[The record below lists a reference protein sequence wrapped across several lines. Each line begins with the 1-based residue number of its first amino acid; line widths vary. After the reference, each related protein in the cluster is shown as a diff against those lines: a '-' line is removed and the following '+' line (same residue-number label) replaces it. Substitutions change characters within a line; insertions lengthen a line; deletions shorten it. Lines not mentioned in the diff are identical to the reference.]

1 MNKTKLLHVIASA
14 AKWILFG
21 IFCGLI
27 VGAIASAFS
36 WGINLATSARM
47 QFPFLIFFL
56 PAAGLLIV
64 LLHKGLH
71 QEDNKGTDT
80 VLEAAREG
88 GKVPVRMAP
97 FIFISTILTHLFGGS
112 AGREGA
118 ALQLGGS
125 LGSLLGSLLHFP
137 KTDRRLVIMCGMSA
151 AFSALFGTP
160 LAAAALA
167 MEISTVG
174 IMYYPALIPCVI
186 SSLTA
191 HFVAQGVGLTESVY
205 DVIPAM
211 NFTPV
216 SALIVGLFAV
226 IAALA
231 SILFCVMMNR
241 SGRLMQKYIRNPY
254 LRIVFGGCCV
264 LVLTLLVGSQMYN
277 GSGMTTIADC
287 MNEETAL
294 MIPWYAFLLKMVFTA
309 LTLPSGYRG
318 GEIVPSLFIGAT
330 LGAAFANITGLPAPL
345 FASIGMGALFCGVTN
360 CPVTALLICF
370 EMFGF
375 DAMPYYLLAIAIAFI
390 CSGNYGIYRGQK
402 ILFSK
407 YEDAR
412 INENAHQ

>member
-1 MNKTKLLHVIASA
+1 MNKTNLQHTIAFA
-14 AKWILFG
+14 VKWILFG
-21 IFCGLI
+21 IFCGLA
-27 VGAIASAFS
+27 VGAAASAFS

-56 PAAGLLIV
+56 PAAGLVIV
-64 LLHKGLH
+64 LLHKALH

-80 VLEAAREG
+80 VLEAARDG
-88 GKVPVRMAP
+88 KKVPVKMAP

-125 LGSLLGSLLHFP
+125 MGSLLGSLLRFP
-137 KTDRRLVIMCGMSA
+137 KTDRRLVVMCGMSA

-160 LAAAALA
+160 LAAAALS

-174 IMYYPALIPCVI
+174 IMYYPALIPCVV

-191 HFVAQGVGLTESVY
+191 HFVAQGLGLGEDVY
-205 DVIPAM
+205 AVTPGIS
-211 NFTPV
+211 FTPA
-216 SALIVGLFAV
+216 SALIVMLFAV

-231 SILFCVMMNR
+231 GILFCVMTNR

-294 MIPWYAFLLKMVFTA
+294 LIPWYAFLLKMVFTA
-309 LTLPSGYRG
+309 FTLPSGYRG

-345 FASIGMGALFCGVTN
+345 FACVGMGALFCGVTN

-370 EMFGF
+370 EMCGF
-375 DAMPYYLLAIAIAFI
+375 EAMPFDLLAIAIAFLF
-390 CSGNYGIYRGQK
+390 SGNYGIYKGQK

-407 YEDAR
+407 YKDEKTDL
-412 INENAHQ
+412 NAHQ

>member
-1 MNKTKLLHVIASA
+1 MNSKKILRITASA
-14 AKWILFG
+14 IKWILFG
-21 IFCGLI
+21 ILCGLI
-27 VGAIASAFS
+27 VGVIASAFA
-36 WGINLATSARM
+36 WGINLAASARTR
-47 QFPFLIFFL
+47 FPFLVFFL
-56 PAAGLLIV
+56 PAAGLVIA
-64 LLHKGLH
+64 LLHSLLH
-71 QEDNKGTDT
+71 QENNRGTDT
-80 VLEAAREG
+80 VLEAARNGE
-88 GKVPVRMAP
+88 KVPASMAP
-97 FIFISTILTHLFGGS
+97 FIFISTVLTHLFGGS

-125 LGSLLGSLLHFP
+125 MGSLLGSFLHFQ
-137 KTDRRLVIMCGMSA
+137 KSDRRIVVMCGMSA

-160 LAAAALA
+160 LAAAVLS

-191 HFVAQGVGLTESVY
+191 HFAAQWTGLTESVY
-205 DVIPAM
+205 DVVPSID
-211 NFTPV
+211 FTPV
-216 SALIVGLFAV
+216 SALVVGIFAL
-226 IAALA
+226 ITALA

-241 SGRLMQKYIRNPY
+241 SGSLMQKYIRNPY

-264 LVLTLLVGSQMYN
+264 IVLTLLVGSQMYN

-287 MNEETAL
+287 MNEETAR

-330 LGAAFANITGLPAPL
+330 LGCTFANIVGLPAPL
-345 FASIGMGALFCGVTN
+345 FASVGMGALFCGVTN

-375 DAMPYYLLAIAIAFI
+375 EAMPFYLLAIALVFVF
-390 CSGNYGIYRGQK
+390 SGNFGIYRGQK
-402 ILFSK
+402 IRFSK
-407 YEDAR
+407 YEDR
-412 INENAHQ
+412 RVDTHAHQ